1 MDGSGNACEQ
11 GAPTLY
17 GSSSN
22 GQWVL
27 PLPPSLPL
35 SIPRKKAI
43 FPLEKEWADIRLQL
57 CPLMETGFT
66 A

>member
-1 MDGSGNACEQ
+1 MDGSGNACER

-22 GQWVL
+22 GQRVL
-27 PLPPSLPL
+27 PLPPSPG
-35 SIPRKKAI
+35 KKAI
-43 FPLEKEWADIRLQL
+43 FPLEKEWADIRLQPCL
-57 CPLMETGFT
+57 LMETGFT